1 MIILFRYHIFT
12 FSSLKRQK
20 NLRRLAAENV
30 NNTLCL
36 LYFFLENGWREG
48 NKPSSCLIARWK
60 WKPKKKHDEYPVGH
74 HEILPKSQQ
83 CRHAVLL
90 RHLQD
95 VQTTQFHHAQWS
107 CTMVLSCS
115 TTVSSYSTQS
125 SPCSSR
131 TSHLHHQTTLKGQ
144 DLSKWLKVI
153 FFFFYIDKNWF

>member
-1 MIILFRYHIFT
+1 MFT
-12 FSSLKRQK
+12 
-20 NLRRLAAENV
+20 V
-30 NNTLCL
+30 
-36 LYFFLENGWREG
+36 FFLENGWRED

-60 WKPKKKHDEYPVGH
+60 WKPKKKHDELPEYPVGH

-95 VQTTQFHHAQWS
+95 VQTTQFHHAVRIS
-107 CTMVLSCS
+107 STPVLSCS
-115 TTVSSYSTQS
+115 TTVSSYSIQS

-153 FFFFYIDKNWF
+153 CFIFYIDENWF